1 MYAYFYPIYF
11 NALLLA
17 VLIES
22 FFKISIHNICLP
34 IQRKVINPGIFLII
48 LILAIILGFRPGD
61 LNFGDTQLY
70 QLNYEHLNFPHEDEP
85 VFNFIGIFC
94 SSLGLSTGV
103 YLSIIA
109 LLYISLPLLFL
120 SKHSRCQWFSL
131 LMILTSFSF
140 LGYGVNGIRNG
151 LALSIITYSFVFVEH
166 GRKTK
171 WIGLLICYL
180 LALGIHKSSLLPISC
195 MVISLLFIKEVKIA
209 ILIWILC
216 VPISYIGGSHVSTL
230 FLGLGFD
237 ERLDQ
242 YLSGDFFTTGF
253 RWDFILYSLIPIIFA
268 YYVIYIKKIAV
279 DRLYTTLINT
289 YILSNALWIIII
301 KASFSNRFAY
311 LSWFLYP
318 IVLAYPLLKYK
329 IWNNQKSK
337 LAIFLFCYYLF
348 TYVMLFSTY

>member
-1 MYAYFYPIYF
+1 MYVYFYLIFF

-17 VLIES
+17 VVIES
-22 FFKISIHNICLP
+22 LLKISIRNLGQP
-34 IQRKVINPGIFLII
+34 VQRKILSPGIFLIV
-48 LILAIILGFRPGD
+48 LILSIILGFRPGD
-61 LNFGDTQLY
+61 INFGDTQLY
-70 QLNYEHLNFPHEDEP
+70 QLNYEHLRFTNNDEP
-85 VFNFIGIFC
+85 IFNSIGIFC

-109 LLYISLPLLFL
+109 FLYISLPLLFL
-120 SKHSRCQWFSL
+120 SKHSSCQWFSL
-131 LMILTSFSF
+131 LMILASFSF

-151 LALSIITYSFVFVEH
+151 LALSIITYSFVFVDK
-166 GRKTK
+166 GKKTQ
-171 WIGLLICYL
+171 WIGLLVCYL
-180 LALGIHKSSLLPISC
+180 LALGIHKSSMLPISC
-195 MVISLLFIKEVKIA
+195 MVVSLLFINEVKIA

-216 VPISYIGGSHVSTL
+216 IPISYIGGSHVSSL

-242 YLSGDFFTTGF
+242 YLSGGFFATGF
-253 RWDFILYSLIPIIFA
+253 RWDFILYSLIPILFA
-268 YYVIYIKKIAV
+268 YYVIYRKKITV
-279 DRLYTTLINT
+279 DRLYTILINT
-289 YILSNALWIIII
+289 YILSNALWIIVI

-318 IVLAYPLLKYK
+318 IVLAYPLLKYQ